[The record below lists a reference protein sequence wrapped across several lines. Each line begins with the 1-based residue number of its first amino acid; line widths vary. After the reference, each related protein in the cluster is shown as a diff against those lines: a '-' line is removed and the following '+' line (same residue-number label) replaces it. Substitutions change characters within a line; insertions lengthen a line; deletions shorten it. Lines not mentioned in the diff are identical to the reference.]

1 MITIY
6 KSSETGLITLDQH
19 TSGSWINV
27 VNPTAQELDD
37 LQQLGIPSD
46 YLTYPLDLD
55 ERARTERE
63 NGEVLIV
70 LRIPYY
76 QGQSV
81 DIPYT
86 TLPLGIVMSDE
97 YVLTI
102 SRFENELT
110 HEMISG
116 RLKNLMTHKRNRF
129 VLRILLATATKYLTY
144 LREITKAV
152 DILEDQL
159 QQSTR
164 NKEVLELLEI
174 SKKPDPF
181 FNRIKIKRA
190 DDGAPAPQPNFP
202 NLPGRRRFAGRCT
215 HRKPAGDRNE
225 QYHEQ
230 YSEQHD
236 GCICFNYLE
245 QSEWGD
251 EIPGFQS
258 LSCSACQACSPV
270 FLG

>member
-27 VNPTAQELDD
+27 VNPTAQELDE
-37 LQQLGIPSD
+37 LQQLGIPLD

-86 TLPLGIVMSDE
+86 TLPLGIVLAED

-102 SRFENELT
+102 SRFENEIT
-110 HEMISG
+110 SEMIAG
-116 RLKNLMTHKRNRF
+116 RLRNLLTHKRNRF
-129 VLRILLATATKYLTY
+129 VLRILLATAPKYL
-144 LREITKAV
+144 AV
-152 DILEDQL
+152 
-159 QQSTR
+159 
-164 NKEVLELLEI
+164 
-174 SKKPDPF
+174 
-181 FNRIKIKRA
+181 
-190 DDGAPAPQPNFP
+190 PA
-202 NLPGRRRFAGRCT
+202 
-215 HRKPAGDRNE
+215 
-225 QYHEQ
+225 
-230 YSEQHD
+230 
-236 GCICFNYLE
+236 
-245 QSEWGD
+245 
-251 EIPGFQS
+251 
-258 LSCSACQACSPV
+258 
-270 FLG
+270 